1 MYKSQFFFHNNI
13 GDIMDE
19 NVELLTY
26 LYQDADMALS
36 SLTLLINKINKKDNK
51 IKKIIEGIIKGYE
64 NYLKDIKKYIKDNNY
79 DIKQKSLISKVGA
92 YFGINM
98 EVMKDNSDSRIA
110 DMLIQGLTMGVL
122 NVTKK
127 IDTHKGDANK
137 DILKLANRFKDFQ
150 QEAINMLKK
159 YL

>member
-1 MYKSQFFFHNNI
+1 
-13 GDIMDE
+13 MDE
-19 NVELLTY
+19 TQELLTY
-26 LYQDADMALS
+26 LYQDADMALN

-51 IKKIIEGIIKGYE
+51 IKKVIEGLIKGYE
-64 NYLKDIKKYIKDNNY
+64 NYLVKVKDYMKQNNY
-79 DIKQKSLISKVGA
+79 DIQSKPLISKMGA

-98 EVMKDNSDSRIA
+98 EVMKDNSDSRLA

-127 IDTHKGDANK
+127 IDTYKGDAEK
-137 DILKLANRFKDFQ
+137 EVIGLAKEFKKFQ
-150 QEAINMLKK
+150 QEGIEFLRK

>member
-1 MYKSQFFFHNNI
+1 
-13 GDIMDE
+13 MDE
-19 NVELLTY
+19 TQELLTY
-26 LYQDADMALS
+26 LYQDADMALN

-51 IKKIIEGIIKGYE
+51 IKKVIEGLIKGYE
-64 NYLKDIKKYIKDNNY
+64 NYLTKVKDYMKQNNY
-79 DIKQKSLISKVGA
+79 DIQSKPLISKMGA

-98 EVMKDNSDSRIA
+98 EVMKDNSDSRLA

-127 IDTHKGDANK
+127 IDTYKGDAEK
-137 DILKLANRFKDFQ
+137 EVIVLAKEFKKFQ
-150 QEAINMLKK
+150 QEGIEFLKK

>member
-1 MYKSQFFFHNNI
+1 
-13 GDIMDE
+13 MDE
-19 NVELLTY
+19 TQELLTY
-26 LYQDADMALS
+26 LYQDADMALN

-51 IKKIIEGIIKGYE
+51 IKKVIEGLIKGYE
-64 NYLKDIKKYIKDNNY
+64 NYLVKVKDYMKQNNY
-79 DIKQKSLISKVGA
+79 DIQSKPLISKMGA

-98 EVMKDNSDSRIA
+98 EVMKDNSDSRLA

-127 IDTHKGDANK
+127 IDAYKGDAEK
-137 DILKLANRFKDFQ
+137 EVIGLAKEFKKFQ
-150 QEAINMLKK
+150 QEGIEFLKK

>member
-1 MYKSQFFFHNNI
+1 
-13 GDIMDE
+13 MDE
-19 NVELLTY
+19 TQELLTY
-26 LYQDADMALS
+26 LYQDADMALN

-51 IKKIIEGIIKGYE
+51 IKKVIEGLIKGYE
-64 NYLKDIKKYIKDNNY
+64 NYLIKVKDYIKQNNY
-79 DIKQKSLISKVGA
+79 NIQSKPLISKVGA

-98 EVMKDNSDSRIA
+98 EVMKDNSDSRLA

-127 IDTHKGDANK
+127 IDTYKGDAEK
-137 DILKLANRFKDFQ
+137 EVIGLAKEFKSFQ
-150 QEAINMLKK
+150 QEGIEFLKK

>member
-1 MYKSQFFFHNNI
+1 
-13 GDIMDE
+13 MDE
-19 NVELLTY
+19 NIELLTY
-26 LYQDADMALS
+26 LYQDSDMALS

-51 IKKIIEGIIKGYE
+51 IKKIVEGIIKGYE
-64 NYLKDIKKYIKDNNY
+64 RYLKELKKYIKDNNY
-79 DIKQKSLISKVGA
+79 DIETKPIIAKVGA

-98 EVMKDNSDSRIA
+98 EIMKDNSDSRIA

-127 IDTHKGDANK
+127 IDTYKGDVNK
-137 DILKLANRFKDFQ
+137 DIIKLAKEFKCFQ

>member
-1 MYKSQFFFHNNI
+1 
-13 GDIMDE
+13 MDE
-19 NVELLTY
+19 TQELLTY
-26 LYQDADMALS
+26 LYQDADMALN

-51 IKKIIEGIIKGYE
+51 IKKVIEGLIKGYE
-64 NYLKDIKKYIKDNNY
+64 NYLVKVKDYMKQNNY
-79 DIKQKSLISKVGA
+79 DIQAKPLISKMGA

-98 EVMKDNSDSRIA
+98 EVMKDNSDSRLA

-127 IDTHKGDANK
+127 IDTYKGDAEK
-137 DILKLANRFKDFQ
+137 EVLALAKEFKGFQ
-150 QEAINMLKK
+150 QEGIEFLKK